1 MGHSHWDID
10 GTFLKDLF
18 CKCPTGK
25 GSRFQRWR
33 GLRSR
38 YAYLCSVGH
47 GTQTQNFVAGE
58 TPRARNARGTVP
70 PLEGPKMLTGGI
82 IRHVNDFVSFPTIFF
97 TLLTWPSSMPQRSP
111 RSFHR
116 VTGPPPSGSQA
127 RNNPALAMPPEHHQ
141 TSPAALALAVS
152 GAAYVYRS

>member
-47 GTQTQNFVAGE
+47 GTQTQNFIAGE
-58 TPRARNARGTVP
+58 TPRARNARGTGP
-70 PLEGPKMLTGGI
+70 PLEGPKMVRGDAVW
-82 IRHVNDFVSFPTIFF
+82 HVNVFVSFSITFSPYLLGRPQCLRDRRTHF
-97 TLLTWPSSMPQRSP
+97 TGQQVRRHLVRKLEITQRWRCLLS
-111 RSFHR
+111 
-116 VTGPPPSGSQA
+116 VTKP
-127 RNNPALAMPPEHHQ
+127 HQ
-141 TSPAALALAVS
+141 
-152 GAAYVYRS
+152 